1 MKKVVF
7 FSNFIVNVHLYADN
21 NKAIHSGLIINAA
34 AETILFVCV
43 CGGSVGC
50 CGDNNHSYL
59 MRKDLSGPL

>member
-34 AETILFVCV
+34 AETILFVCAAAA
-43 CGGSVGC
+43 
-50 CGDNNHSYL
+50 L
-59 MRKDLSGPL
+59 AAAETTTTLI